1 MASPHR
7 LDLVGVPC
15 PLSWAKTKVVLADLA
30 RGDLLELTL
39 DDPRGARDLPRAA
52 EAEGH
57 HVVSTETRA
66 GQWIITLEK

>member
-1 MASPHR
+1 MAASHR

-30 RGDLLELTL
+30 RGDLIELTL
-39 DDPRGARDLPRAA
+39 DDPRAARDLPHAA

-57 HVVSTETRA
+57 HVVSTEALAAR
-66 GQWIITLEK
+66 WIIIIEK